1 MRRIRTTFII
11 LVITTFLFE
20 FVSVFYCNIFEVCK
34 NPTYRLSKQKPTHF
48 LDSNKIFG
56 TWHEPNSIYFHKN
69 KCINAKYK
77 FNSYGARDVERLLK
91 GKDRT
96 ILIGDSFVEGYGIN
110 FENTIGSILEKLTNK
125 EFLNFGTSGHFGT
138 TQYKLLYESL
148 AKNFEHDKLVVFLTV
163 DNDFEDDSYE
173 FGKVYHKN
181 RYRPYLLKN
190 NDNYKIIYFN
200 EEKFNYTQKS
210 KQFIV
215 LNLLNN
221 FTYSYNLL
229 RYFYQQLKLK
239 NEISKYNEAL
249 KTIKSNNEKETDFY
263 YNNFTKDSF
272 DILSYNLL
280 EINNLT
286 KKNGIDFY
294 LFSIGFKNEMK
305 KYFTFNKKTKL
316 EINLEKLANENNFKY
331 VDLTSLIKK
340 NYNKDINNLFL
351 SCNNHFNKFGNEILT
366 NLILNNLSN
375 E

>member
-1 MRRIRTTFII
+1 M
-11 LVITTFLFE
+11 
-20 FVSVFYCNIFEVCK
+20 
-34 NPTYRLSKQKPTHF
+34 
-48 LDSNKIFG
+48 
-56 TWHEPNSIYFHKN
+56 
-69 KCINAKYK
+69 
-77 FNSYGARDVERLLK
+77 
-91 GKDRT
+91 
-96 ILIGDSFVEGYGIN
+96 
-110 FENTIGSILEKLTNK
+110 
-125 EFLNFGTSGHFGT
+125 
-138 TQYKLLYESL
+138 YESL
-148 AKNFEHDKLVVFLTV
+148 AKNFEHDKLIVFLTV

-173 FGKVYHKN
+173 FGKIYHKN

-190 NDNYKIIYFN
+190 KDNFQIIYFD
-200 EEKFNYTQKS
+200 EEKFNYSHKS
-210 KQFIV
+210 EKFIV
-215 LNLLNN
+215 LNLLNE

-239 NEISKYNEAL
+239 NEISKYKEAL
-249 KTIKSNNEKETDFY
+249 QKIKSINEKGTDSY
-263 YNNFTKDSF
+263 YNYYNYFTKDSF

-294 LFSIGFKNEMK
+294 LFSIGFINEMK
-305 KYFTFNKKTKL
+305 QYFTFNKKTKL

-331 VDLTSLIKK
+331 IDLTSLIKK